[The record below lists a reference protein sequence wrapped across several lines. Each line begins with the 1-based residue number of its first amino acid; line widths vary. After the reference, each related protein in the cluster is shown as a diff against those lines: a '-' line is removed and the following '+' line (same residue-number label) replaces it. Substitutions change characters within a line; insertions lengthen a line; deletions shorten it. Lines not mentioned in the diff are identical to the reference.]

1 MFKGFLLAVSCFSFT
16 FLMAEDAQP
25 NFDTKEIG
33 RYQLTSIAAS
43 PSGHDIRH
51 YLLDTRTGQVWESKL
66 HWSDREPWKP
76 YLLPP
81 TSFEVS
87 EAVSK

>member
-1 MFKGFLLAVSCFSFT
+1 MFKGLLLAASCLSFT
-16 FLMAEDAQP
+16 FLMAEEAQP

-33 RYQLTSIAAS
+33 RYQLNSMGS
-43 PSGHDIRH
+43 PSGSDIRH
-51 YLLDTRTGQVWESKL
+51 YLLDTRTGQVWESK
-66 HWSDREPWKP
+66 SDWGHRPWKP

-81 TSFEVS
+81 ASS

>member
-1 MFKGFLLAVSCFSFT
+1 MLKFFLLAASCLSFT
-16 FLMAEDAQP
+16 FLMADDLPP
-25 NFDTKEIG
+25 NLDTKEIG
-33 RYQLTSIAAS
+33 RYQLTTVVVDKM
-43 PSGHDIRH
+43 HDIRH

-66 HWSDREPWKP
+66 HWMERESWKP

-81 TSFEVS
+81 ASS